1 MSVRGSRRT
10 APVIIHQVVCGSELC
25 WLILCDNV
33 KLDDSKYP
41 PLPGET
47 WIIPAPPSSKAA
59 PPPPP
64 YPTAQ
69 QTQLKLQISS
79 APPQPLH
86 AKPMI
91 HFQLLMPNLPNSLSL
106 CGVYRLEGEERR
118 EMLYPTHL
126 KTRSQCTALL
136 FPHPTPP
143 SQHIINTYSR
153 WYTHTNRE
161 RAGCFS
167 FALCF
172 LQSVIC
178 AEGAVKVG

>member
-118 EMLYPTHL
+118 EMLYPTH
-126 KTRSQCTALL
+126 SALL
-136 FPHPTPP
+136 SSFLIPLLLL
-143 SQHIINTYSR
+143 NTLL
-153 WYTHTNRE
+153 THTVDDTHTQTERE
-161 RAGCFS
+161 RAVSHLHFVSSKVS
-167 FALCF
+167 FVLRV
-172 LQSVIC
+172 L
-178 AEGAVKVG
+178 